1 MKKLG
6 CVNVH
11 PGNFIRHLTDFS
23 TWSELKY
30 EKARM
35 HNVHPGFSILPL
47 TDISTSSKLQDEKA
61 RCKMCILVFLTSF
74 SSLISALKD
83 KKAMMHNMHPSFFFL
98 QLTDFSAEG

>member
-35 HNVHPGFSILPL
+35 HNVHPGFSILHL
-47 TDISTSSKLQDEKA
+47 TDISTSSELHDEKA
-61 RCKMCILVFLTSF
+61 RMQHV
-74 SSLISALKD
+74 
-83 KKAMMHNMHPSFFFL
+83 HPSFFNLL
-98 QLTDFSAEG
+98 QLIDFSAEG